1 MGKKYSAT
9 STWNGT
15 LKEGNGE
22 VNLPKAN
29 ITTPY
34 DFKSRFESGN
44 TTNPEE
50 LLAGAISACFSMYLS
65 ALFSNETLTN
75 TNVTTTANVTLD
87 AEQSPPKITTVEL
100 NIDANAPSLSNDR
113 FNELVQQTEQECP
126 VANLFTGATVRINA
140 AVMSETS

>member
-1 MGKKYSAT
+1 MKKTYLAT

-22 VNLPKAN
+22 VSLPKAN

-34 DFKSRFESGN
+34 DFKSRFESGH

-65 ALFSNETLTN
+65 ALFSNEQLSN
-75 TNVTTTANVTLD
+75 TNVTTTATVTLD
-87 AEQSPPKITTVEL
+87 AEQSPPKITTIEL
-100 NIDANAPSLSNDR
+100 NVAANAPTLSNDQ
-113 FNELVQQTEQECP
+113 FNALVQQTEKECP
-126 VANLFTGATVRINA
+126 VANLFTGATVKISTA
-140 AVMSETS
+140 KLS